1 MKAIDEE
8 ILDAY
13 VRSLVKSAEYINKY
27 VNPVELKALIRRFMT
42 LNTDVDPRV
51 IDWIGIWDDKLMYRE
66 QIENFRQHYPMY
78 RWYSEKPIDEEAF
91 KHAKRSKLKTLLD
104 EIKDLDEESLREL
117 IQKLGELSKVEQKQE
132 PVAQKAVQKAKITLK
147 VLAGVPVLL
156 EARAFASAF
165 SVEELCQNH
174 LLREARGR
182 INASFSGF
190 VWPFGDPIKDL
201 LSFHLAVILLSQ
213 IRDRR
218 VWERFAEAEA
228 KRTEDFMNAT
238 DDEVLKAIWTDL
250 LIRAERCG
258 PDEEERTGFPYRIH
272 VTDFLRLAKG
282 IDGTQW
288 RLENRKFWKGW
299 VYVTRR
305 ELVRLISEEVES
317 RILRMIE
324 TVKVDRVPEPIKET
338 AERIMLAVRFAK
350 TDNKQTTQTPP

>member
-1 MKAIDEE
+1 
-8 ILDAY
+8 
-13 VRSLVKSAEYINKY
+13 
-27 VNPVELKALIRRFMT
+27 
-42 LNTDVDPRV
+42 
-51 IDWIGIWDDKLMYRE
+51 
-66 QIENFRQHYPMY
+66 
-78 RWYSEKPIDEEAF
+78 
-91 KHAKRSKLKTLLD
+91 
-104 EIKDLDEESLREL
+104 
-117 IQKLGELSKVEQKQE
+117 VEQKQE
-132 PVAQKAVQKAKITLK
+132 PVAQKAVQKAAPKITLK